1 MKITSSLKMMA
12 VAAVAMSFTALTAH
26 ATVSVTNT
34 NSNTYITQ
42 TISYVPVTIDLTI
55 KSLTPK
61 TIVYTNSYGVYG
73 ATNGLAFREDHNTTN
88 TNTGVK
94 TYYYNG
100 AAATVSTK
108 FGNADFVAALF
119 TNGIL
124 TNGTPA
130 NWKIVAQV
138 YGGLG
143 EGANF
148 YAQNGTNLVNI
159 GDNISA
165 TFPPSLADSYSSV
178 QTYNSNNTEIGQT
191 LKGSTTYEGPMSV
204 SLTVPTGI
212 NSSVHYDFSGLGKGS
227 SSDLGYTYTGP
238 NNSTNFGEITV
249 SGAFSLENGVGST
262 YDRNSNPETIEG
274 TVSFGASKS
283 VPQTNSD
290 SNW

>member
-12 VAAVAMSFTALTAH
+12 VATLTMSFSALTAH
-26 ATVSVTNT
+26 AVVVAP
-34 NSNTYITQ
+34 NTYITQ

-138 YGGLG
+138 YGG

-159 GDNISA
+159 GDNIGVDL
-165 TFPPSLADSYSSV
+165 PPSLADSFSSV

-212 NSSVHYDFSGLGKGS
+212 NSSVHYDVSGLGKGS

-238 NNSTNFGEITV
+238 NNSTNFASISV

>member
-42 TISYVPVTIDLTI
+42 TTSYVPVTIDLTI

-61 TIVYTNSYGVYG
+61 TIVLTNSDYVRYPSG
-73 ATNGLAFREDHNTTN
+73 ATNGLAFSEQHNTTN

-94 TYYYNG
+94 TIYYNG
-100 AAATVSTK
+100 AGATVSTK

-119 TNGIL
+119 TGNIL

-130 NWKIVAQV
+130 NWKIVAQIYNGV
-138 YGGLG
+138 S
-143 EGANF
+143 F

-159 GDNISA
+159 GDNIGA

-178 QTYNSNNTEIGQT
+178 QTDNSNNTEIGQT

-212 NSSVHYDFSGLGKGS
+212 NSSVHYDVSGLGKGS

-238 NNSTNFGEITV
+238 NNSTNFASISV

-262 YDRNSNPETIEG
+262 YDRNYNPETIEG